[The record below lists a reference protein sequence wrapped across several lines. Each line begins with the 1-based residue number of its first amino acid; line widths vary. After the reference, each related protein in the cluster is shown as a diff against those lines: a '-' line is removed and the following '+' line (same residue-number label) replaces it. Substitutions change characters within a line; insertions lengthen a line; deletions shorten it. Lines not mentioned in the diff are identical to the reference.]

1 MISLIEKIRAGNNLS
16 AFDVQEAAAF
26 LLSDSIEAK
35 TKADFLTALHDK
47 GESASE
53 IASFVRVLLE
63 RAVPLEIEEVDG
75 PIVDVCGTG
84 GDGIDLF
91 NVSTAI
97 TFVLAAGGATVV
109 KHGNRGVTSRSGS
122 ADVLEALGVAIDL
135 EPDDLREC
143 IKRLGCGFVFARTYH
158 PAFRALAEMR
168 LRLARRQQRTI
179 FNLLG
184 PLLNPARPKRQLIGV
199 FSPHLTML
207 FADVLRRLDCE
218 RAWIVSGT
226 AVDSLTMDDVST
238 IGPTVIAE
246 VNCGKITSAVLDT
259 RWLGIPQATLPE
271 LTGGDSEKNRRVA
284 ALACRFETRQAT
296 RWPYSKCVTRYNR
309 SRLRSSATAK
319 DVRSTGPRRA
329 MTNEVAR
336 SRSSSEKSCG
346 IWFTFTPTPRTARC
360 GAFGCAR
367 ISTNTPATLR
377 FSI

>member
-1 MISLIEKIRAGNNLS
+1 MQGAMISLIEKIRAGNNLS

-63 RAVPLEIEEVDG
+63 RAVPLEIEVDG

-207 FADVLRRLDCE
+207 FADVLRQLDCE

-238 IGPTVIAE
+238 IGPTAVAE
-246 VNCGKITSAVLDT
+246 VNSGKITSAVLDT

-271 LTGGDSEKNRRVA
+271 LTGGDAKTNAETIMRI
-284 ALACRFETRQAT
+284 LAGGE
-296 RWPYSKCVTRYNR
+296 
-309 SRLRSSATAK
+309 
-319 DVRSTGPRRA
+319 TGPKHDLVIANAAAGFVVSGLASEMNAGIAMAREQIESGRA
-329 MTNEVAR
+329 LEKLKALQNFVA
-336 SRSSSEKSCG
+336 
-346 IWFTFTPTPRTARC
+346 
-360 GAFGCAR
+360 
-367 ISTNTPATLR
+367 
-377 FSI
+377 

>member
-1 MISLIEKIRAGNNLS
+1 MISLIEKIRAGNDLS

-26 LLSDSIEAK
+26 LLSESIEAK

-53 IASFVRVLLE
+53 IASFVRVLLQ
-63 RAVPLEIEEVDG
+63 RAVPLEIEADG

-199 FSPHLTML
+199 FSPDLTML
-207 FADVLRRLDCE
+207 FADVLRQLDCE

-246 VNCGKITSAVLDT
+246 VNSGKITSAVLDT

-271 LTGGDSEKNRRVA
+271 LTGGDARTNAETIMRI
-284 ALACRFETRQAT
+284 LAGGE
-296 RWPYSKCVTRYNR
+296 
-309 SRLRSSATAK
+309 
-319 DVRSTGPRRA
+319 TGPKHDLVIANAAAGFVVSGLASEMNGGIAMAREQIESGRA
-329 MTNEVAR
+329 LEKLKALQNFVA
-336 SRSSSEKSCG
+336 
-346 IWFTFTPTPRTARC
+346 
-360 GAFGCAR
+360 
-367 ISTNTPATLR
+367 
-377 FSI
+377 

>member
-1 MISLIEKIRAGNNLS
+1 MISLIEKIRAGNDLS

-63 RAVPLEIEEVDG
+63 RAVPLEIEVDG

-199 FSPHLTML
+199 FSPDLTML

-246 VNCGKITSAVLDT
+246 VNSGKITSAVLDT

-271 LTGGDSEKNRRVA
+271 LTGGDARTNA
-284 ALACRFETRQAT
+284 ETIMRI
-296 RWPYSKCVTRYNR
+296 
-309 SRLRSSATAK
+309 LGGGE
-319 DVRSTGPRRA
+319 TGPKHDLLIANAAAGFVVSGLASEMNGGIAMAREQIKSGRA
-329 MTNEVAR
+329 LEKLKALQNFVA
-336 SRSSSEKSCG
+336 
-346 IWFTFTPTPRTARC
+346 
-360 GAFGCAR
+360 
-367 ISTNTPATLR
+367 
-377 FSI
+377 

>member
-1 MISLIEKIRAGNNLS
+1 MISLIEKIRAGNDLS

-63 RAVPLEIEEVDG
+63 RAVPLEIEVDG

-199 FSPHLTML
+199 FSPDLTML

-246 VNCGKITSAVLDT
+246 VNSGKITSAVLDT

-271 LTGGDSEKNRRVA
+271 LTGGDARTNAETIMRI
-284 ALACRFETRQAT
+284 LAGGE
-296 RWPYSKCVTRYNR
+296 
-309 SRLRSSATAK
+309 
-319 DVRSTGPRRA
+319 TGPKHDLMIANAAAGFVVSGLASEMNGGIAMAREQIESGRA
-329 MTNEVAR
+329 LEKLKALQNFVA
-336 SRSSSEKSCG
+336 
-346 IWFTFTPTPRTARC
+346 
-360 GAFGCAR
+360 
-367 ISTNTPATLR
+367 
-377 FSI
+377 

>member
-1 MISLIEKIRAGNNLS
+1 MISLIEKIRAGNDLS

-63 RAVPLEIEEVDG
+63 RAVPLEIEVDG

-199 FSPHLTML
+199 FSPDLTML

-246 VNCGKITSAVLDT
+246 VNSGKITSAVLDT

-271 LTGGDSEKNRRVA
+271 LTGGDARTNA
-284 ALACRFETRQAT
+284 ETIMRI
-296 RWPYSKCVTRYNR
+296 
-309 SRLRSSATAK
+309 LGGGE
-319 DVRSTGPRRA
+319 TGPKHDLLIANAAAGFVVSGLASEMNGGIAMAREQIESGRA
-329 MTNEVAR
+329 LEKLKALQNFVA
-336 SRSSSEKSCG
+336 
-346 IWFTFTPTPRTARC
+346 
-360 GAFGCAR
+360 
-367 ISTNTPATLR
+367 
-377 FSI
+377 

>member
-16 AFDVQEAAAF
+16 AFDVQKAAAF

-63 RAVPLEIEEVDG
+63 RAVPLEIEVDG

-91 NVSTAI
+91 NVSTAV

-122 ADVLEALGVAIDL
+122 ADVLEALGVAINL

-143 IKRLGCGFVFARTYH
+143 IKRVGCGFVFARTYH

-168 LRLARRQQRTI
+168 EQLARRRQRTI

-207 FADVLRRLDCE
+207 FADVLRQLDCE
-218 RAWIVSGT
+218 HAWIVSGT
-226 AVDSLTMDDVST
+226 VFDTLTMDDVST
-238 IGPTVIAE
+238 IGPTVVAE
-246 VNCGKITSAVLDT
+246 VKSGKVTSAVLDT

-271 LTGGDSEKNRRVA
+271 LTGGNAKTNAETITQI
-284 ALACRFETRQAT
+284 LAGTE
-296 RWPYSKCVTRYNR
+296 
-309 SRLRSSATAK
+309 
-319 DVRSTGPRRA
+319 TGPKRDLVIANAAAGFVVAGLASEMNAGIAMAHEQIASGRA
-329 MTNEVAR
+329 L
-336 SRSSSEKSCG
+336 EKLK
-346 IWFTFTPTPRTARC
+346 ALQNY
-360 GAFGCAR
+360 A
-367 ISTNTPATLR
+367 L
-377 FSI
+377 

>member
-1 MISLIEKIRAGNNLS
+1 MISLIEKIRAGNDLS

-35 TKADFLTALHDK
+35 TKAEFLTALHNK

-63 RAVPLEIEEVDG
+63 RAVPLEIEGVDR

-143 IKRLGCGFVFARTYH
+143 IKQLSCGFVFARTYH

-168 LRLARRQQRTI
+168 VRLARRQHRTI

-184 PLLNPARPKRQLIGV
+184 PLLNSARPKRQLIGV

-207 FADVLRRLDCE
+207 FADVLRQLDCE

-226 AVDSLTMDDVST
+226 AVDTLTMDDVST
-238 IGPTVIAE
+238 IGPT
-246 VNCGKITSAVLDT
+246 GAVEGEAA
-259 RWLGIPQATLPE
+259 RLP
-271 LTGGDSEKNRRVA
+271 TA
-284 ALACRFETRQAT
+284 AR
-296 RWPYSKCVTRYNR
+296 
-309 SRLRSSATAK
+309 
-319 DVRSTGPRRA
+319 D
-329 MTNEVAR
+329 
-336 SRSSSEKSCG
+336 SCG
-346 IWFTFTPTPRTARC
+346 IWFTLATLPRTARSD
-360 GAFGCAR
+360 AETSAETITR
-367 ISTNTPATLR
+367 
-377 FSI
+377 

>member
-1 MISLIEKIRAGNNLS
+1 MISLIEKIRAGNDLS

-63 RAVPLEIEEVDG
+63 RAVPLEIEVDG

-199 FSPHLTML
+199 FSPDLTML

-246 VNCGKITSAVLDT
+246 VNSGKITSAVLDT

-271 LTGGDSEKNRRVA
+271 LTGGDARTNA
-284 ALACRFETRQAT
+284 ETIMRI
-296 RWPYSKCVTRYNR
+296 
-309 SRLRSSATAK
+309 LGGGE
-319 DVRSTGPRRA
+319 TGPKHDLVIANAAAGFVVSGLASEMNGGIAMAREQIESGRA
-329 MTNEVAR
+329 LEKLKALQNFVA
-336 SRSSSEKSCG
+336 
-346 IWFTFTPTPRTARC
+346 
-360 GAFGCAR
+360 
-367 ISTNTPATLR
+367 
-377 FSI
+377 

>member
-1 MISLIEKIRAGNNLS
+1 MISLIEKIRAGNDLS

-63 RAVPLEIEEVDG
+63 RAVPLEIEVDG

-207 FADVLRRLDCE
+207 FADVLRQLDCG

-226 AVDSLTMDDVST
+226 AVDTLTMDDVST
-238 IGPTVIAE
+238 IGPTVVAE
-246 VNCGKITSAVLDT
+246 VNSGKITSAVLDT

-271 LTGGDSEKNRRVA
+271 LTGGDAKANAETIMRI
-284 ALACRFETRQAT
+284 LAGGE
-296 RWPYSKCVTRYNR
+296 
-309 SRLRSSATAK
+309 
-319 DVRSTGPRRA
+319 TGPKRDLLIANAAAGFVVSGLASEMNEGIAMAREQVESGRA
-329 MTNEVAR
+329 L
-336 SRSSSEKSCG
+336 EKLKALQN
-346 IWFTFTPTPRTARC
+346 FR
-360 GAFGCAR
+360 
-367 ISTNTPATLR
+367 L
-377 FSI
+377 

>member
-1 MISLIEKIRAGNNLS
+1 MISLIEKIRAGNDLS

-63 RAVPLEIEEVDG
+63 RAVPLEIEVDG

-199 FSPHLTML
+199 FSPDLTML

-246 VNCGKITSAVLDT
+246 VNSGKITSAVLDT

-271 LTGGDSEKNRRVA
+271 LTGGDARTNAETIMRI
-284 ALACRFETRQAT
+284 LAGGE
-296 RWPYSKCVTRYNR
+296 
-309 SRLRSSATAK
+309 
-319 DVRSTGPRRA
+319 TGPKHDLLIANAAAGFVVSGLASEMNGGIAMAREQIKSGRA
-329 MTNEVAR
+329 LEKLKALQNFVA
-336 SRSSSEKSCG
+336 
-346 IWFTFTPTPRTARC
+346 
-360 GAFGCAR
+360 
-367 ISTNTPATLR
+367 
-377 FSI
+377 

>member
-1 MISLIEKIRAGNNLS
+1 MISLIEKIRAGNDLS

-63 RAVPLEIEEVDG
+63 RAVPLEIEVDG

-168 LRLARRQQRTI
+168 QQLARRHQRTI

-184 PLLNPARPKRQLIGV
+184 PLLNPSRPKRQLIGV
-199 FSPHLTML
+199 FSPDLTAL
-207 FADVLRRLDCE
+207 FADVLRQLDCE

-226 AVDSLTMDDVST
+226 ALDTLTMDDIST
-238 IGPTVIAE
+238 IGPTVVAE
-246 VNCGKITSAVLDT
+246 VNSGKITSAVLDT

-271 LTGGDSEKNRRVA
+271 LTGG
-284 ALACRFETRQAT
+284 TPRQM
-296 RWPYSKCVTRYNR
+296 RKR
-309 SRLRSSATAK
+309 SPKFSQARKWGQSAT
-319 DVRSTGPRRA
+319 
-329 MTNEVAR
+329 
-336 SRSSSEKSCG
+336 
-346 IWFTFTPTPRTARC
+346 W
-360 GAFGCAR
+360 
-367 ISTNTPATLR
+367 
-377 FSI
+377 

>member
-1 MISLIEKIRAGNNLS
+1 MISLIEKIRAGNDLS

-63 RAVPLEIEEVDG
+63 RAVPLEIEVDG

-199 FSPHLTML
+199 FSPDLTML

-246 VNCGKITSAVLDT
+246 VNSGKITSAVLDT

-271 LTGGDSEKNRRVA
+271 LTGGDAKANAETIMRI
-284 ALACRFETRQAT
+284 LAEGE
-296 RWPYSKCVTRYNR
+296 
-309 SRLRSSATAK
+309 
-319 DVRSTGPRRA
+319 TGPKRDLLIANAAAGFVVSGLASEMNEGIAMAREQVESGRA
-329 MTNEVAR
+329 L
-336 SRSSSEKSCG
+336 EKLKALQN
-346 IWFTFTPTPRTARC
+346 FR
-360 GAFGCAR
+360 
-367 ISTNTPATLR
+367 L
-377 FSI
+377 

>member
-1 MISLIEKIRAGNNLS
+1 MISLIEKIRAGNDLS

-26 LLSDSIEAK
+26 LLSDSIEVK

-63 RAVPLEIEEVDG
+63 RAVPLEIEVDG

-199 FSPHLTML
+199 FSPDLTML

-246 VNCGKITSAVLDT
+246 VNSGKITSAVLDT

-271 LTGGDSEKNRRVA
+271 LTGGDARTNAETIMRI
-284 ALACRFETRQAT
+284 LAGGE
-296 RWPYSKCVTRYNR
+296 
-309 SRLRSSATAK
+309 
-319 DVRSTGPRRA
+319 TGPKHDLVIANAAAGFVVSGLASEMNGGIAMAREQIESGRA
-329 MTNEVAR
+329 LEKLKALQNFVA
-336 SRSSSEKSCG
+336 
-346 IWFTFTPTPRTARC
+346 
-360 GAFGCAR
+360 
-367 ISTNTPATLR
+367 
-377 FSI
+377 

>member
-1 MISLIEKIRAGNNLS
+1 MISLIEKIRAGNDLS

-63 RAVPLEIEEVDG
+63 RAVPLEIEVDG

-199 FSPHLTML
+199 FSPDLTML

-246 VNCGKITSAVLDT
+246 VNSGKITSAVLDT

-271 LTGGDSEKNRRVA
+271 LTGGDARTNA
-284 ALACRFETRQAT
+284 ETIMRILGGGQ
-296 RWPYSKCVTRYNR
+296 
-309 SRLRSSATAK
+309 
-319 DVRSTGPRRA
+319 TGPKHDLVIANAAAGFVVSGLASEMNGGIAMAREQIESGRA
-329 MTNEVAR
+329 LEKLKALQNFVA
-336 SRSSSEKSCG
+336 
-346 IWFTFTPTPRTARC
+346 
-360 GAFGCAR
+360 
-367 ISTNTPATLR
+367 
-377 FSI
+377 

>member
-1 MISLIEKIRAGNNLS
+1 MISLIEKIRAGNDLS

-63 RAVPLEIEEVDG
+63 RAVPLEIEVDG

-199 FSPHLTML
+199 FSPDLTML

-246 VNCGKITSAVLDT
+246 VNSGKITSAVLDT

-271 LTGGDSEKNRRVA
+271 LTGGDARTNAETIMRI
-284 ALACRFETRQAT
+284 LAGEE
-296 RWPYSKCVTRYNR
+296 
-309 SRLRSSATAK
+309 
-319 DVRSTGPRRA
+319 TGPKHDLMIANAAAGFVVSGLASEMNAGIAMAREQIESGRA
-329 MTNEVAR
+329 LEKLKALQNFVA
-336 SRSSSEKSCG
+336 
-346 IWFTFTPTPRTARC
+346 
-360 GAFGCAR
+360 
-367 ISTNTPATLR
+367 
-377 FSI
+377 

>member
-1 MISLIEKIRAGNNLS
+1 MISLIEKIRAGNNL
-16 AFDVQEAAAF
+16 
-26 LLSDSIEAK
+26 
-35 TKADFLTALHDK
+35 DFLTALHDK

-63 RAVPLEIEEVDG
+63 RAVPLEIEVDG

-199 FSPHLTML
+199 FSPDLTML

-246 VNCGKITSAVLDT
+246 VNSGKITSAVLDT

-271 LTGGDSEKNRRVA
+271 LTGGDARTNAETIMRILGGGETGFGQRDEWGNRDG
-284 ALACRFETRQAT
+284 TR
-296 RWPYSKCVTRYNR
+296 
-309 SRLRSSATAK
+309 
-319 DVRSTGPRRA
+319 
-329 MTNEVAR
+329 TN
-336 SRSSSEKSCG
+336 
-346 IWFTFTPTPRTARC
+346 
-360 GAFGCAR
+360 
-367 ISTNTPATLR
+367 
-377 FSI
+377 